1 MANWYTQFTR
11 GDGGAGLA
19 SFQRAVAAG
28 HSPADTAQAVR
39 SSGLT
44 IGEKLQQHLAGINTS
59 GGGGTGMGGWGAQQ
73 KQMQQQMFDT
83 QLQGYQTQLNDW
95 SSRYNDMQNQY
106 QTALTDRNEYEGK
119 FKQASEDY
127 ESAKALAETYKG
139 EAVDQQLDS
148 LRRGATY
155 QGGQVNPYASIPSGS
170 VSNRQWQNKDMLNVN
185 KSVNAE
191 DSVLAAKG
199 PVVRPMG
206 SGNRTPRSG
215 SDNNPLAGGGSPTT
229 SYYLNRFG

>member
-1 MANWYTQFTR
+1 MANWFTQFQGT
-11 GDGGAGLA
+11 GEYSGGAGMSA
-19 SFQRAVAAG
+19 YQRAIDAG
-28 HSPADTAQAVR
+28 YSHSDIARDAHG
-39 SSGLT
+39 SGLT
-44 IGEKLQQHLAGINTS
+44 IGPKLQQHLAG
-59 GGGGTGMGGWGAQQ
+59 GGGPGAQQ
-73 KQMQQQMFDT
+73 MQMQQQMFDT
-83 QLQGYQTQLNDW
+83 QLQDYQTQLNDW

-191 DSVLAAKG
+191 DSVLAVKG

-206 SGNRTPRSG
+206 SGNSAPRSG

-229 SYYLNRFG
+229 NYYSSRFG

>member
-1 MANWYTQFTR
+1 MSNWYTQYTH

-28 HSPADTAQAVR
+28 HSPAEAAQAVR

-44 IGEKLQQHLAGINTS
+44 IGEKLQQHLAGINST

-73 KQMQQQMFDT
+73 MQMQQQMFDT
-83 QLQGYQTQLNDW
+83 QLQGYRTQLNDW

-119 FKQASEDY
+119 FQQATEDY

-139 EAVDQQLDS
+139 EAINQQLNS
-148 LRRGATY
+148 LRTGATY
-155 QGGQVNPYASIPSGS
+155 QGGQVNPYASIASGA
-170 VSNRQWQNKDMLNVN
+170 VSNRQRQNTDMLVNVD
-185 KSVNAE
+185 KSVKAE
-191 DSVLAAKG
+191 DSVLATKG
-199 PVVRPMG
+199 PAVEVI
-206 SGNRTPRSG
+206 SGGIRRQP
-215 SDNNPLAGGGSPTT
+215 DNNPQAGGGNQPA
-229 SYYLNRFG
+229 SYYADRFG